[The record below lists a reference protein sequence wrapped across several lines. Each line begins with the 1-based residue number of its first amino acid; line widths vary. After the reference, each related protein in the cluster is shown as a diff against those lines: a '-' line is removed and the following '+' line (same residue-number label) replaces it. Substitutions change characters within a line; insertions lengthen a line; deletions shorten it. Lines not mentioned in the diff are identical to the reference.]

1 MTVRRLVRPPTETSI
16 PAAEGARRR
25 LADRVAGAGM
35 YAAALLAV
43 LLVLAIGLALLL
55 KAWPILTAKPLTQT
69 LFSSVWKP
77 SRGEFGFYPFI
88 AGTLWVTG
96 LAMAISVP
104 VSLLAAVYLAE
115 YAGRR
120 VRAVAKPLL
129 DLLAGIPSV
138 VFGLCGWLAVVPA
151 VAALGERFG
160 QFTTGLCVL
169 SGAIVLAIMVF
180 PVTISVCE
188 EVLHSVPVQARE
200 ASLAV
205 GATHWQTVKHVLLRA
220 VYPGI
225 TAAVILGFSRA
236 FGETMAVLMVVGN
249 VPQAPHS
256 LFDPAYPLPAL
267 VANSYGEVMSIDR
280 YEGALMLAAFLLMA
294 VVLAFNLF
302 ARFVI
307 RRINQRVRGVA

>member
-1 MTVRRLVRPPTETSI
+1 MEVKVAERRPDATLLSSGG
-16 PAAEGARRR
+16 AARK
-25 LADRVAGAGM
+25 LADRVATAGL
-35 YAAALLAV
+35 YAAAGCV
-43 LLVLAIGLALLL
+43 ILLVFAIGLALVV
-55 KAWPILTAKPLTQT
+55 KSWPVLTGRPLAQV

-88 AGTLWVTG
+88 MGTLWVTV
-96 LAMAISVP
+96 LAMAMSVP
-104 VSLLAAVYLAE
+104 VSLLTAVYLAE

-120 VRAVAKPLL
+120 VRAIAKPLL

-151 VAALGERFG
+151 VTAVGEKLG

-169 SGAIVLAIMVF
+169 SGAIVLAVMVF

-188 EVLHSVPVQARE
+188 EVLHSVPLEARE

-256 LFDPAYPLPAL
+256 LLDPAYPLPAL
-267 VANSYGEVMSIDR
+267 IANSYGEVMTIPREES
-280 YEGALMLAAFLLMA
+280 ALMLAALILM
-294 VVLAFNLF
+294 VVVIAFNMV
-302 ARFVI
+302 ARVVI
-307 RRINQRVRGVA
+307 RRIHVRMGGAG

>member
-1 MTVRRLVRPPTETSI
+1 MQTAEWPTDTALPTTSRAVRK
-16 PAAEGARRR
+16 
-25 LADRVAGAGM
+25 LADRVATAGV
-35 YAAALLAV
+35 YAAAGFTIVLVFAIGV
-43 LLVLAIGLALLL
+43 ALLV
-55 KAWPILTAKPLTQT
+55 KAWPVLTGKPLAQI

-88 AGTLWVTG
+88 LGTLWVTV
-96 LAMAISVP
+96 LAMAMSVP

-138 VFGLCGWLAVVPA
+138 VIGLCGWLAVVPA

-160 QFTTGLCVL
+160 QYTTGLCVL
-169 SGAIVLAIMVF
+169 SGAIVLAVMVF

-188 EVLHSVPVQARE
+188 EVLRSVPLQARE

-267 VANSYGEVMSIDR
+267 VANSYGEVMSIPR
-280 YEGALMLAAFLLMA
+280 TESALMLAALILMA
-294 VVLAFNLF
+294 VVLAFNLL
-302 ARFVI
+302 ARLVI
-307 RRINQRVRGVA
+307 RRIRSRVVVA

>member
-1 MTVRRLVRPPTETSI
+1 MQTAEWPTDTELPTTSRAVRK
-16 PAAEGARRR
+16 
-25 LADRVAGAGM
+25 LADRVATAGV
-35 YAAALLAV
+35 YAAASFTILLVFAIGVALLA
-43 LLVLAIGLALLL
+43 
-55 KAWPILTAKPLTQT
+55 KAWPVLTGKPLARI

-88 AGTLWVTG
+88 LGTLWVTV
-96 LAMAISVP
+96 LAMAMSVP
-104 VSLLAAVYLAE
+104 VSLLAAVCLAE

-138 VFGLCGWLAVVPA
+138 VIGLCGWLAVVPA

-160 QFTTGLCVL
+160 QYTTGLCVL
-169 SGAIVLAIMVF
+169 SGAIVLAVMVF

-188 EVLHSVPVQARE
+188 EVLRSVPLQARE
-200 ASLAV
+200 ASMAV

-267 VANSYGEVMSIDR
+267 VANSYGEVMSIPR
-280 YEGALMLAAFLLMA
+280 TESALMLAALILMA
-294 VVLAFNLF
+294 VVLAFNLL
-302 ARFVI
+302 ARLVI
-307 RRINQRVRGVA
+307 RRIRSRVVVA

>member
-1 MTVRRLVRPPTETSI
+1 MLLV
-16 PAAEGARRR
+16 AAVG
-25 LADRVAGAGM
+25 V
-35 YAAALLAV
+35 ALLA
-43 LLVLAIGLALLL
+43 
-55 KAWPILTAKPLTQT
+55 KSWPVLTARPLAQV

-77 SRGEFGFYPFI
+77 SRGDFGFYPFI
-88 AGTLWVTG
+88 MGTLWVTV
-96 LAMAISVP
+96 LAMAMSVP
-104 VSLLAAVYLAE
+104 VSLLVAVYLAE

-120 VRAVAKPLL
+120 VRALAKPLL

-151 VAALGERFG
+151 VAALGEKFG
-160 QFTTGLCVL
+160 HFTTGLCVL

-188 EVLHSVPVQARE
+188 EVLRSVPVQARE

-205 GATHWQTVKHVLLRA
+205 GATRWQTVKHVLLRA

-249 VPQAPHS
+249 VPAAPRS

-267 VANSYGEVMSIDR
+267 VANSYGEVMSIPR
-280 YEGALMLAAFLLMA
+280 YDSALMLAALLLMV
-294 VVLAFNLF
+294 VVLVFNLL
-302 ARFVI
+302 ARFV
-307 RRINQRVRGVA
+307 VRGINVRVGGAA

>member
-1 MTVRRLVRPPTETSI
+1 MDTKVAELTPMMAPPTTGRS
-16 PAAEGARRR
+16 RRR
-25 LADRVAGAGM
+25 RADAVATAGM
-35 YAAALLAV
+35 YAAGGGV
-43 LLVLAIGLALLL
+43 ILLVFAIGLALLI
-55 KAWPILTAKPLTQT
+55 KSWPVLTGKPFVQL
-69 LFSSVWKP
+69 LFASVWKP
-77 SRGEFGFYPFI
+77 SRGEFGYYPYI
-88 AGTLWVTG
+88 VGTLWVTV
-96 LAMAISVP
+96 LAMAMSVP
-104 VSLLAAVYLAE
+104 ISLLVAIYLAE

-120 VRAVAKPLL
+120 VRAVAKPLI

-160 QFTTGLCVL
+160 QFTIGLCVL

-188 EVLHSVPVQARE
+188 EVLRSVPMQARE
-200 ASLAV
+200 ASMAV

-249 VPQAPHS
+249 VAQVPHS

-267 VANSYGEVMSIDR
+267 VANSYGEVMSIPQS
-280 YEGALMLAAFLLMA
+280 ESALMLAALILMA
-294 VVLAFNLF
+294 VVLAFNVL
-302 ARFVI
+302 ARLVI
-307 RRINQRVRGVA
+307 RRIRVRAMTV

>member
-1 MTVRRLVRPPTETSI
+1 MDTKVSELAPTTGLRFRDS
-16 PAAEGARRR
+16 AWRKR
-25 LADRVAGAGM
+25 ADGVATAGM
-35 YAAALLAV
+35 YAAAGLAILLVFVMGVALLA
-43 LLVLAIGLALLL
+43 
-55 KAWPILTAKPLTQT
+55 KAWPVLTGRPLAEL
-69 LFSSVWKP
+69 LFSSDWKP
-77 SRGEFGFYPFI
+77 SRGVFGFYPYLL
-88 AGTLWVTG
+88 GTLWVTV
-96 LAMAISVP
+96 LAMALAVP
-104 VSLLAAVYLAE
+104 VSLLTAVYLAE

-188 EVLHSVPVQARE
+188 EVLRSVPVQARE

-205 GATHWQTVKHVLLRA
+205 GASHWQTVKHVLLRA

-249 VPQAPHS
+249 MPIVPRS

-267 VANSYGEVMSIDR
+267 VANSYSEVMSIPQC
-280 YEGALMLAAFLLMA
+280 ESALMLAALMLMT
-294 VVLAFNLF
+294 VVLAFNVL

-307 RRINQRVRGVA
+307 RRIRYHTMAGA